1 MLSTQQSF
9 RHVARPLVH
18 SSRRDYGFQPRDA
31 AETARR
37 AAQQPL
43 NTYVYGPAAATADEQ
58 VLRRHTL
65 RERYLIPQ
73 VTTPQGYRERL
84 QMQLNR
90 HSGPSMRTIPVVL
103 NPGESENAYEAQ
115 FQNWVERARGLPS
128 YKSLRASFSE
138 IDIRLERC
146 LSLDF
151 AKSKARRQLPGPRP
165 QHHEA
170 STPPAPPVSTD
181 ARYLEPAAPATG
193 QSLSSAADLSSSHS
207 SGKRSAPGDAVARH
221 GGVLAPNVPDHKRPR
236 RQGNLAGGKPQTPK
250 RYVSEGNASTSPEI
264 GYDPGDVVAP
274 QGVPRGSGARNAH
287 RAELEGGGRI
297 ATGLSCGEYQ
307 RSSCDETA
315 RRFTEPVRS

>member
-58 VLRRHTL
+58 VLRWHTL

-103 NPGESENAYEAQ
+103 NPGESENAYEAR

-128 YKSLRASFSE
+128 YKSLRASCSE

-287 RAELEGGGRI
+287 RAELEGGANRHWTLVWRVPAI
-297 ATGLSCGEYQ
+297 
-307 RSSCDETA
+307 
-315 RRFTEPVRS
+315 FVR